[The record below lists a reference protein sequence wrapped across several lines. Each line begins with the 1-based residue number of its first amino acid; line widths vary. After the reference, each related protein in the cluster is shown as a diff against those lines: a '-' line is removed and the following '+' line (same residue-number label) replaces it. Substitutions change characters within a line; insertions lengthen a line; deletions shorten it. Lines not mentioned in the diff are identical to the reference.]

1 MSHGATGL
9 EVFDTTLQKANEW
22 RQEIRQEFGTDSRQQ
37 AYLILRATLYALRE
51 RLPLE
56 PMAHLGAQLPMLI
69 RGFYYE
75 GWSPHLGIYKWHRD
89 EFLERILVHFVRTD
103 LESVDPETVVRAV
116 FQVLARKM
124 ALGKIEK
131 MIHVLPLEFRDLW
144 PVSVSG
150 RARSQAV

>member
-1 MSHGATGL
+1 MSATGL
-9 EVFDTTLQKANEW
+9 EVFDTTLQKTNEW
-22 RQEIRQEFGTDSRQQ
+22 RQEIMQEFGTENRQQ
-37 AYLILRATLYALRE
+37 AYLILRATLHALRE

-75 GWSPHLGIYKWHRD
+75 GWSPHLGIYQWHRD
-89 EFLERILVHFVRTD
+89 EFLARVLMHMGRTD
-103 LESVDPETVVRAV
+103 VESIDPEAAVRAA
-116 FQVLARKM
+116 FQVLSRKIDP
-124 ALGKIEK
+124 GEVEK